1 MNTVLAVISYDPI
14 VKIHIGP
21 LAISPHGIG
30 IALGFLAGA
39 RLLLPDS
46 RRRGIPDQQVYSLLT
61 RAAIGAIVGARVAYV
76 INHFHEYSN
85 PLQWFEVWHGGI
97 SLLGGIFGAMLF
109 AYPLMRRF
117 HIRFL
122 SIMDAAAPGLA
133 LGILIG
139 RVGDLIV
146 GDHLGKPTDFFL
158 GFRCTGADSASPC
171 VAAVGHAVH
180 QPALYDFIS
189 VSLLLPT
196 LLLLRRRLRPEGF
209 LIAFFAAW
217 YSVGRI
223 IEDFFRIDVTHGTGL
238 TGSQWTSVVV
248 ALLCMGWLVRSSRRA
263 SARSAIKRELAE
275 SRASRDSAQAS
286 TVPHDERR
294 RQQSTEE

>member
-1 MNTVLAVISYDPI
+1 MLAVISYDPI

-30 IALGFLAGA
+30 IAVGFLAGA
-39 RLLLPDS
+39 RLLLPES
-46 RRRGIPDQQVYSLLT
+46 RRRGIPDQQIYSLLT

-76 INHFHEYSN
+76 INHLHEYSN
-85 PLQWFEVWHGGI
+85 PLQWFEVWRGGI

-117 HIRFL
+117 RIRFL

-146 GDHLGKPTDFFL
+146 GDHLGKPSDFFL
-158 GFRCTGADSASPC
+158 GFKCTGADSASPC
-171 VAAVGHAVH
+171 IAAIGHGVH
-180 QPALYDFIS
+180 QPALYDLIS
-189 VSLLLPT
+189 VSLLLPV
-196 LLLLRRRLRPEGF
+196 LLLLRRRPRPEGF
-209 LIAFFAAW
+209 LIAFFAPW

-238 TGSQWTSVVV
+238 TGSQWTSVVMV
-248 ALLCMGWLVRSSRRA
+248 LICVGWVVRSSRRA
-263 SARSAIKRELAE
+263 SARAAIKRDLAE
-275 SRASRDSAQAS
+275 SRASRDRALDS
-286 TVPHDERR
+286 TAPHDERGND
-294 RQQSTEE
+294 QSAEH